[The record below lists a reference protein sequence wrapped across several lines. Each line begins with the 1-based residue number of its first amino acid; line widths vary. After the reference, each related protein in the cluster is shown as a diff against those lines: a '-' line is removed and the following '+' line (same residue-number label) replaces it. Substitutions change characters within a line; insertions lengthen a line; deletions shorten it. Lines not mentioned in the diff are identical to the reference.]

1 MGEGGAKQ
9 RVRTNETK
17 SFFNYKYIKIM
28 LDLLRLMR
36 PHQWVK
42 NVFVLTGLLFGHVWN
57 NPTLVTQAI
66 IAFVA
71 FCLISS
77 TIYILNDIVD
87 IEQDK
92 HHPTKRKRP
101 LPSGK
106 LKIPTAAIFA
116 ALLGATALVL
126 AAFASST
133 VVVILLIYAVMNIA
147 YSLKLKHVVILD
159 VFIIATGFMLRI
171 LAGTLGLGIPPSQWL
186 LLCGLMVTLF
196 LGFSKRRAEIIALSE
211 DKSAHR
217 KVLEDYSP
225 VLLDKMIVVTAAGLI
240 MSYSLYTMNPET
252 IRIHGTANLI
262 YTVPFVIYGVFRYIF
277 LLHHQSLGTDTAKD
291 MVRDPHLLIVLM
303 GWLVTTIALIA
314 R

>member
-1 MGEGGAKQ
+1 MIE
-9 RVRTNETK
+9 
-17 SFFNYKYIKIM
+17 
-28 LDLLRLMR
+28 LLRLMR

-42 NVFVLTGLLFGHVWN
+42 NAFVLTGLLFGHAWH

-66 IAFVA
+66 IAFIA

-87 IEQDK
+87 IEQDR
-92 HHPTKRKRP
+92 HHPLKRKRP
-101 LPSGK
+101 LPAGK
-106 LKIPTAAIFA
+106 LKVSTAAIFA
-116 ALLGATALVL
+116 LTLGITALTL
-126 AAFASST
+126 ASFASST
-133 VVVILLIYAVMNIA
+133 VVIILLIYAVMNIA

-196 LGFSKRRAEIIALSE
+196 LGFSKRRAEIIALSD
-211 DKSAHR
+211 DKSSHR
-217 KVLEDYSP
+217 KVLQEYSP

-262 YTVPFVIYGVFRYIF
+262 YTVPFVIYGVFRYIY
-277 LLHHQSLGTDTAKD
+277 LLHHQSRGTDTAHD
-291 MVRDPHLLIVLM
+291 LVRDPHMLIVLL
-303 GWLVTTIALIA
+303 GWLATTIFLIA

>member
-1 MGEGGAKQ
+1 
-9 RVRTNETK
+9 
-17 SFFNYKYIKIM
+17 M

-42 NVFVLTGLLFGHVWN
+42 NSFVLTGLLFGHAWHD
-57 NPTLVTQAI
+57 PALVTKVI

-71 FCLISS
+71 FCLTSS
-77 TIYILNDIVD
+77 TIYIINDIVD

-92 HHPTKRKRP
+92 HHPTKRNRP

-106 LKIPTAAIFA
+106 LTIPTAAIFA
-116 ALLGATALVL
+116 VLLGATAFTL
-126 AAFASST
+126 AYFASPI
-133 VVVILLIYAVMNIA
+133 VVLILLIYAVMNIA

-196 LGFSKRRAEIIALSE
+196 LGFSKRRAEIIALSD

-217 KVLEDYSP
+217 KVLEQYSA
-225 VLLDKMIVVTAAGLI
+225 VLLDKIIVITGAGLI

-277 LLHHQSLGTDTAKD
+277 LLHHQSSGGDPSKD
-291 MVRDPHLLIVLM
+291 LVRDPHMLIVLLA
-303 GWLVTTIALIA
+303 WLVSTIALIA